1 MRNASR
7 LLAAIALVIILI
19 AGAAPAVSAPIAG
32 SAFQNV
38 WARTDQPVASG
49 AVQRTWLWGPEAN
62 TPALSEP
69 YAESPNGSRT
79 VQYFDKSRMELTN
92 PGGDP
97 TSPWYVTNGL
107 LAKEMITGKMQV
119 GDNAFETYQPATV
132 NVAGDQNDT
141 SGPTYATFSGL
152 LNQPP
157 HGNGYVVAEQLLRS
171 GQVVTN
177 LDYANKYQV
186 TLATQVTETNHSVAA
201 PFWAFMTSSGTIW
214 DGKNNVQGALFQ
226 NAFYAT
232 GFPITEPYWTTVK
245 VGGVSKD
252 VLIQVFQRRVLT
264 YTPSNPAGWQVES
277 GNVGQHYY
285 QWRYTQLG
293 KTPVP
298 ADGSQPPAAST
309 VPSFDHIYV
318 IMMENKE
325 YPSIVGDGSAPYI
338 NQLIQQYGSAT
349 NYTGVAHPS
358 QPNYIALWS
367 GSTGGITDDANHDI
381 TGTTIADQLEA
392 AGMNWM
398 VYAENYPVSTGA
410 PSCYTD
416 ATATD
421 GPDGTGTYARKH
433 NPAMSF
439 TSVNENAQRCAQH
452 ITDFSHF
459 DPATAGLNLIVP
471 NLCHDMHDCP
481 VSDGDS
487 WLQNWLP
494 AHILNTPTWNQ
505 TNSAVIITW
514 DEGTSGTG
522 GGGHIPTIIIS
533 KQTPAGYAS
542 TTPANHYTLLR
553 TIEDAFGLGCLQASC
568 TNGNL
573 AQFFGGRP

>member
-7 LLAAIALVIILI
+7 LLAAIALVITLI

-32 SAFQNV
+32 SAFSNV
-38 WARTDQPVASG
+38 WARTDQPVAKG

-62 TPALSEP
+62 TPALQEP

-79 VQYFDKSRMELTN
+79 VQYFDKSRMEVSH
-92 PGGDP
+92 PGADP
-97 TSPWYVTNGL
+97 NSDGYVTNGL
-107 LAKEMITGKMQV
+107 LAKELVTGEMQV
-119 GDNAFETYQPATV
+119 GDDRYEAHQPANV
-132 NVAGDQNDT
+132 NVAGDADDP
-141 SGPTYATFSGL
+141 SGPTYATFTGL

-157 HGNGYVVAEQLLRS
+157 HGPGYVVAEQVLRD
-171 GQVVTN
+171 GQVVIN
-177 LDYANKYQV
+177 QAYANNYHV
-186 TLATQVTETNHSVAA
+186 TLATKVGETNHSVAT
-201 PFWAFMTSSGTIW
+201 PFWNFMTSSGTIW
-214 DGKNNVQGALFQ
+214 DGSNNVQGALFPY
-226 NAFYAT
+226 AYYAT
-232 GFPITEPYWTTVK
+232 GLPITEPYWTTVK

-252 VLIQVFQRRVLT
+252 VLIQVFERRVMT

-285 QWRYTQLG
+285 QWRYGQLG
-293 KTPVP
+293 LSPMP
-298 ADGSQPPAAST
+298 A
-309 VPSFDHIYV
+309 FDHIYV

-325 YPSIVGDGSAPYI
+325 YPSVVGDGSAPYL
-338 NQLIQQYGSAT
+338 NHLIQQYGSAT

-358 QPNYIALWS
+358 QPNYNALWS
-367 GSTGGITDDANHDI
+367 GSTGGITDDDNHDL
-381 TGTTIADQLEA
+381 TGTTVADQLEA
-392 AGMNWM
+392 AGKSWM
-398 VYAENYPVSTGA
+398 VFAENYPASSGA

-416 ATATD
+416 ATAKD
-421 GPDGTGTYARKH
+421 GPDGSGTYARKH

-439 TSVNENAQRCAQH
+439 TSVNQNAQRCAEH

-459 DPATAGLNLIVP
+459 DPAAANFNLIVP

-481 VSDGDS
+481 VSAGDS

-494 AHILNTPTWNQ
+494 SHILNTSTWNQ

-514 DEGTSGTG
+514 DEGTSPTG

-533 KQTPAGYAS
+533 KQTPAGYVSA
-542 TTPANHYTLLR
+542 TPANHYTLLR

-573 AQFFGGRP
+573 AQFFAGRP